1 MSADLRMCAQRQ
13 EWLLLPAPL
22 RKCKPPPV
30 AIRLAE
36 STKTHSPGVALQTK
50 RTEPDMRSATRRWL
64 AALVLSVAMLGAT
77 MNPEISTSLAPTPP
91 ADITSAESTAVDIQS
106 ARVATPE
113 SVQCYGS
120 SSLNWICDGALQ
132 DALPGWNVINNSA
145 GGMTSTAIATAGG
158 VHQMYLSRDVTI
170 PSSGSVQLGIPVG
183 KPYGDEKLGRVVMDA
198 QIGGIKGKLS
208 TRPDLDDPSQLWVF
222 TRDEAGTPASV
233 AKNTPIVS
241 LNKPR
246 AGAVSIFWLGSNDLD
261 DPERVKDDTSR
272 MIDLHQ
278 ATSNAPFYVVE
289 LPPAWGGNEHPLTA
303 HRKNINAWIRQ
314 NYGQRVIPLADYLSN
329 GALYDAGIVPSQ
341 ADRDSIARGLN
352 PRSFWMS
359 ESDLTHMN
367 STGQMV
373 AARYFATFARDG
385 NTYSAAINR
394 FGAKST
400 ARISVTGSKMTVSG
414 HAFDSSDLFASI
426 PVGITVNGVWNATM
440 ASRASTHLYE
450 YGIPGRH
457 TYSKTFD
464 VKPGEYSICTV
475 GINFGAGKDYFP
487 PCQTVTV
494 E

>member
-1 MSADLRMCAQRQ
+1 MGVPLWPASLTSFRP
-13 EWLLLPAPL
+13 LL
-22 RKCKPPPV
+22 V
-30 AIRLAE
+30 VVRLAE
-36 STKTHSPGVALQTK
+36 TTKTRSPGAAPQTK
-50 RTEPDMRSATRRWL
+50 RTEPDMRSATRRRL
-64 AALVLSVAMLGAT
+64 SALVLSAALLGAAV
-77 MNPEISTSLAPTPP
+77 NPAISASLPPTPP
-91 ADITSAESTAVDIQS
+91 TVTTSVGSAAVDVEQALS
-106 ARVATPE
+106 ASPQ

-120 SSLNWICDGALQ
+120 SSLNWICNGALQ
-132 DALPGWNVINNSA
+132 DAMPGWNVINNSA

-183 KPYGDEKLGRVVMDA
+183 KAYGDEKLGRVVMDA
-198 QIGGIKGKLS
+198 QIGAIKGKLS

-222 TRDEAGTPASV
+222 TRDEAGTAVSV

-241 LNKPR
+241 LDKPSP
-246 AGAVSIFWLGSNDLD
+246 GAVSIFWLGSNDLD
-261 DPERVKDDTSR
+261 DPERVKDDTAR
-272 MIDLHQ
+272 LIKLHQ

-303 HRKNINAWIRQ
+303 HRKNINTWIRQ
-314 NYGQRVIPLADYLSN
+314 HYGQRVIPLADYLSN
-329 GALYDAGIVPSQ
+329 GALYDAGLVPTQ

-367 STGQMV
+367 STGQKV

-385 NTYSAAINR
+385 NTYSAAVKQFEAR
-394 FGAKST
+394 ST
-400 ARISVTGSKMTVSG
+400 VSISVNGSMMTVSG
-414 HAFDSSDLFASI
+414 HAFDSSDLFRSI
-426 PVGITVNGVWNATM
+426 PVGITVNGVWNTTM

-457 TYSKTFD
+457 TYSMTFD
-464 VKPGEYSICTV
+464 LRPGEYSICTV
-475 GINFGAGKDYFP
+475 GINFGAGRDYFP

-494 E
+494 K